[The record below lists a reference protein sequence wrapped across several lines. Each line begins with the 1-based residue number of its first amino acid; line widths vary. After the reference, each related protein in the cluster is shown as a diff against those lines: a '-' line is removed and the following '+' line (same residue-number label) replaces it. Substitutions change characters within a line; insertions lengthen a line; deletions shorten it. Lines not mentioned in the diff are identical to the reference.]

1 MPKTAK
7 EKLVDFIL
15 SEEYLMLLER
25 AIASRYRTS
34 TNNKAKHEKAMDL
47 IVKYKQDA

>member
-15 SEEYLMLLER
+15 SEEYLILLER
-25 AIASRYRTS
+25 AIASRYGTS
-34 TNNKAKHEKAMDL
+34 TNNKAKHEKALNL
-47 IVKYKQDA
+47 IIMYKQQA